1 MNQGIQYEI
10 SQVMPQAYA
19 IGLFVSLCTIQRP
32 SGNLDAA
39 GYPDGAWAN
48 VAGLVN
54 IPCMDAPPSQ
64 ARVQSTEIKGL
75 AETLAVAP
83 RHVLLNGYFPAIVPQ
98 DRAVV
103 DSVVFDVLGSESD
116 SQSGQTRMELRLAS
130 E

>member
-1 MNQGIQYEI
+1 VNQGIQYEI

-39 GYPDGAWAN
+39 GYPDGAWVN
-48 VAGLVN
+48 VPGLVG
-54 IPCMDAPPSQ
+54 IACMNAPPSQ
-64 ARVQSTEIKGL
+64 ARVQATEIKQL
-75 AETLAVAP
+75 ADTLAVSP
-83 RHVLLNGYFPAIVPQ
+83 RHILLNGYFPAIVPN

-103 DSVVFDVLGSESD
+103 DGTAFDILGAESD
-116 SQSGQTRMELRLAS
+116 SQSGQTRLELRTAT